1 MRSSGDQPSALSRS
15 GNFALGTP
23 GALMG
28 GSASTCETTREL
40 DARILQSAPE
50 PTSGRIARPS
60 HAIAAMRIL
69 AIDCSTEALSV
80 AAGDAV
86 DTTHRHGHAGQSHS
100 QLALAW
106 IDEVLAERGWRTGD
120 LEGIAFGAGP
130 GTFTG
135 IRIACGIAQ
144 GLALGAG
151 IAVVAVP
158 TLEAIAQQAWRLH
171 GATRV
176 LACLDA
182 RMREVYVAAYER
194 SGDSWFPQAVP
205 AVTKPGDVDLPAG
218 EWFGAGGGFA
228 AYPELAALKRLSA
241 VDASLEPT
249 ASSIVELAARR
260 LRSGEG
266 VGPGEALPLYVRHRV
281 ALTSAERAAGERL

>member
-1 MRSSGDQPSALSRS
+1 MRL
-15 GNFALGTP
+15 
-23 GALMG
+23 
-28 GSASTCETTREL
+28 
-40 DARILQSAPE
+40 
-50 PTSGRIARPS
+50 
-60 HAIAAMRIL
+60 L

-80 AAGDAV
+80 AAGDAAN
-86 DTTHRHGHAGQSHS
+86 TTQRHGHAGQSHS
-100 QLALAW
+100 RLALAW
-106 IDEVLAERGWRTGD
+106 IDEVLAARGWRIGD
-120 LEGIAFGAGP
+120 LDGIAFGAGP

-158 TLEAIAQQAWRLH
+158 TLEAIAQQAFRVH

-182 RMREVYVAAYER
+182 RMREVYIAAHER
-194 SGDSWFPQAVP
+194 TGDCWQAPIAPTVI
-205 AVTKPGDVDLPAG
+205 KPDELELPAG

-228 AYPELAALKRLSA
+228 AYPDLAKLERLSG
-241 VDASLEPT
+241 VDPSLEPV
-249 ASSIVELAARR
+249 APAIVALAESR

-266 VGPGEALPLYVRHRV
+266 VDAAEALPLYVRHRV